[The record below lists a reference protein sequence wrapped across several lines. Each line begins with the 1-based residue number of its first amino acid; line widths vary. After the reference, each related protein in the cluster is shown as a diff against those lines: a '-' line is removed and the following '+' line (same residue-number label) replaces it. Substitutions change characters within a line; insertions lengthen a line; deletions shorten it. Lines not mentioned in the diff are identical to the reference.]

1 MISAIVAPMV
11 NRIDKSI
18 ANGRLPKRLANS
30 SPTVDSATQPR
41 PRLASVTPSWLADR
55 TREIFEEAR
64 NAIRASRSP
73 LRVIASRRVR
83 RERTRANSAPTKN
96 AFRSTNR
103 IMASSRPSTNTSYH
117 SAGHGHQHDGAH
129 EHHGIGHSHIGDA
142 SVSGLRIALVITAV
156 FLVVEVVAGFL
167 ANSIALLADAGHM
180 LTDVA
185 ALGLALFVAWFSKQ
199 PGSPQKTYG
208 YLRWEILAAF
218 VNGGTLLLISAWIL
232 FEAVMRLR
240 APEAVGSGLML
251 VVAIAGLAANIVAAR
266 VLAGSSRENLNA
278 RGAYLHVLGDLL
290 AILGT
295 LVAALLIRYTG
306 WLIADPLASI
316 LTTVLIMGGAWRLVR
331 ESVDILLEST
341 PAHIPLPAVRNQLE
355 AIPGIE
361 SVHDLHVWAVTP
373 AVIAMSAHCIVRE
386 PDQHQHVLEHIHD
399 AMQLFGIQHVTI
411 QLERDDM
418 LDRERH
424 LHA

>member
-1 MISAIVAPMV
+1 
-11 NRIDKSI
+11 
-18 ANGRLPKRLANS
+18 
-30 SPTVDSATQPR
+30 
-41 PRLASVTPSWLADR
+41 
-55 TREIFEEAR
+55 
-64 NAIRASRSP
+64 
-73 LRVIASRRVR
+73 
-83 RERTRANSAPTKN
+83 
-96 AFRSTNR
+96 
-103 IMASSRPSTNTSYH
+103 MASSRPSTNTSYH

-142 SVSGLRIALVITAV
+142 SVSGLRIALAITAV

-218 VNGGTLLLISAWIL
+218 VNGGTLLLISTWIL

-240 APEAVGSGLML
+240 APEPVGSGLML
-251 VVAIAGLAANIVAAR
+251 LVAIAGLAANIVAAR
-266 VLAGSSRENLNA
+266 VLAGSSKENLNA

-306 WLIADPLASI
+306 WLIADPVASI

-341 PAHIPLPAVRNQLE
+341 PAHIPLPAVRTQLE

-399 AMQLFGIQHVTI
+399 AMRLFGIQHVTI